1 MLNREIKAGPDGSE
15 RADTTVGNGNMSRMN
30 GISFESLLRFEG
42 AVQHEIGIG
51 RSKSAVNLNLD
62 VNEAWNDTLK

>member
-15 RADTTVGNGNMSRMN
+15 RADTAVGNGNMSRVN
-30 GISFESLLRFEG
+30 GIALEGLFRLES
-42 AVQHEIGIG
+42 AIQHEIGIG
-51 RSKSAVNLNLD
+51 RCQPAVNLNLD

>member
-15 RADTTVGNGNMSRMN
+15 RADTTVSNGNMSRMN
-30 GISFESLLRFEG
+30 GIALESLLRLEG